1 MNKIDPNT
9 LFAIFEQGDEKIY
22 KEHGQEEV
30 LKNPYV
36 LLGMV
41 TRGVE
46 NYGLMDIMYSRQY
59 PKEYKSV
66 RNNVKLNYFNKLF
79 SYLERIDGVSAFK
92 NYKISQAFNLVEVYN
107 SLDHMRKFFENLE
120 LYEKCAIIKKYQNVV
135 INEFHLIKELNIEKV
150 GTLK

>member
-9 LFAIFEQGDEKIY
+9 LFSIFEQGDEKIY

-66 RNNVKLNYFNKLF
+66 RKNVKINYFNKLF
-79 SYLERIDGVSAFK
+79 SYLERIDGVLAFK
-92 NYKISQAFNLVEVYN
+92 KYKISEAFNLVEVYN

-135 INEFHLIKELNIEKV
+135 IDEFQQIKELNTEKV
-150 GTLK
+150 GSLK